1 MTKKDFELVADVIK
15 SMPGFAPS
23 LRDQKASCA
32 QAFAARLTLI
42 NPRFDRERFLKACG
56 VQ

>member
-1 MTKKDFELVADVIK
+1 MTKNDFELVADVIK